1 MFKQLAEMVNE
12 LFDDDG
18 VVVALVDT
26 GVDIDGGNDCE
37 LLLLPPPVS
46 SEILASSSGSDT
58 FSLLVFIRYW
68 FWEEAEAADVD
79 DDELLAVD
87 RHGDVVWPCK

>member
-1 MFKQLAEMVNE
+1 MFEALIGDIECMCSRLALLVEADDDGMFKQLAEMVNE

-26 GVDIDGGNDCE
+26 GVDIEGGNDCE

-58 FSLLVFIRYW
+58 FSLLVFIRY
-68 FWEEAEAADVD
+68 
-79 DDELLAVD
+79 
-87 RHGDVVWPCK
+87 